1 MADPRSRPFVQ
12 NACAALAYLR
22 GQRISVSVA
31 RQSMFGT
38 WWWVSGY
45 GRPFNAAGLVD
56 LAIAKGWQ
64 P

>member
-1 MADPRSRPFVQ
+1 
-12 NACAALAYLR
+12 
-22 GQRISVSVA
+22 VA